1 MRRSFFADL
10 YARRDFN
17 NRMAEPRAVLGLCRL
32 PAGKPCF
39 KPYLRGIS
47 PVFISLHRDIS
58 RCDPPRLPARRVRV
72 KARKE
77 TLSPMKMK
85 RLVSSAL
92 ALILLVSLPVSALA
106 ADWYL
111 EDGDITVSADSSGQT
126 VSQGGTSVADD
137 APVIK
142 QRDSSAATDSTIT
155 ISTSGDAT
163 ANVTIEEVNISS
175 GDSIDV
181 GSSSANITLNGDNK
195 LSSESGSGM
204 HVSDG
209 DVTITGSGSLKA
221 ESKGDN
227 NNNAA
232 IGSHENEDMSGDITI
247 GGDAQVT
254 AESGRNGAGIGSGD
268 DGEMTGDITIGGS
281 AKVSAKSGNDGA
293 GIGSGDDGE
302 MTGSITVGGSS
313 QVTAISGNDGAGIGS
328 GEESNMSGN
337 ITIGDNARVT
347 AWSEDRGAGIGSG
360 REGKVSGSIT
370 IGDNAQ
376 VSAGSDRDGAG
387 IGGGKK
393 GSITFTGRI
402 IIRGNAKVTAVGEDE
417 GTGIGPGED
426 KKMKGLIII
435 QDNAQVTVIAGDCA
449 AAIGSDDGYEM
460 TGTIIIIG
468 NARVTTGVLDD
479 DDVYFD
485 YKTKEIKY
493 TLDEGYIGYIG
504 YIGDS
509 QNSNHESGNGHY
521 IIGPDV
527 TINGLSGSDIEAL
540 KDYINM
546 RLSGENND
554 GEPENL
560 TKLDISSEN
569 GEFTV
574 TAEGEGTVE
583 KILYG
588 GSETV
593 PTAPGTYPVT
603 CVVRLD
609 DETIEFQIGT
619 FVVPEPKSPAEAVQ
633 SAPLYRVTDKDGVDI
648 AYKAEKNDGVL
659 TITADEDHAVLTG
672 TLAGIEQ
679 LKAQGV
685 EKIVFVTNGASSAF
699 SLNDLL
705 EKGEI
710 GETYKLT
717 HDGKTVTFT
726 LGEKMTDISLA
737 YR

>member
-1 MRRSFFADL
+1 MGYPIASGCIP
-10 YARRDFN
+10 
-17 NRMAEPRAVLGLCRL
+17 MQ
-32 PAGKPCF
+32 
-39 KPYLRGIS
+39 S
-47 PVFISLHRDIS
+47 PD
-58 RCDPPRLPARRVRV
+58 CQP
-72 KARKE
+72 
-77 TLSPMKMK
+77 
-85 RLVSSAL
+85 
-92 ALILLVSLPVSALA
+92 
-106 ADWYL
+106 
-111 EDGDITVSADSSGQT
+111 
-126 VSQGGTSVADD
+126 
-137 APVIK
+137 
-142 QRDSSAATDSTIT
+142 
-155 ISTSGDAT
+155 
-163 ANVTIEEVNISS
+163 
-175 GDSIDV
+175 
-181 GSSSANITLNGDNK
+181 
-195 LSSESGSGM
+195 
-204 HVSDG
+204 
-209 DVTITGSGSLKA
+209 
-221 ESKGDN
+221 
-227 NNNAA
+227 
-232 IGSHENEDMSGDITI
+232 
-247 GGDAQVT
+247 
-254 AESGRNGAGIGSGD
+254 
-268 DGEMTGDITIGGS
+268 
-281 AKVSAKSGNDGA
+281 
-293 GIGSGDDGE
+293 
-302 MTGSITVGGSS
+302 
-313 QVTAISGNDGAGIGS
+313 AGIGS

-376 VSAGSDRDGAG
+376 VSAGSDKEGAG

-393 GSITFTGRI
+393 GSITSTGRI
-402 IIRGNAKVTAVGEDE
+402 IIRGSAKVTAVGEDE

-435 QDNAQVTVIAGDCA
+435 QDNAQVTAIAGDCA

-493 TLDEGYIGYIG
+493 TLDEGYIG

-588 GSETV
+588 GSENV

>member
-1 MRRSFFADL
+1 
-10 YARRDFN
+10 
-17 NRMAEPRAVLGLCRL
+17 
-32 PAGKPCF
+32 
-39 KPYLRGIS
+39 
-47 PVFISLHRDIS
+47 
-58 RCDPPRLPARRVRV
+58 
-72 KARKE
+72 
-77 TLSPMKMK
+77 
-85 RLVSSAL
+85 
-92 ALILLVSLPVSALA
+92 
-106 ADWYL
+106 
-111 EDGDITVSADSSGQT
+111 
-126 VSQGGTSVADD
+126 
-137 APVIK
+137 
-142 QRDSSAATDSTIT
+142 
-155 ISTSGDAT
+155 
-163 ANVTIEEVNISS
+163 
-175 GDSIDV
+175 
-181 GSSSANITLNGDNK
+181 
-195 LSSESGSGM
+195 M

-393 GSITFTGRI
+393 GSITSTGRI

-435 QDNAQVTVIAGDCA
+435 QDNAQVTAIAGDCA

-504 YIGDS
+504 DS

-527 TINGLSGSDIEAL
+527 TINGLSGSNIEAL

>member
-1 MRRSFFADL
+1 
-10 YARRDFN
+10 
-17 NRMAEPRAVLGLCRL
+17 
-32 PAGKPCF
+32 
-39 KPYLRGIS
+39 
-47 PVFISLHRDIS
+47 
-58 RCDPPRLPARRVRV
+58 
-72 KARKE
+72 
-77 TLSPMKMK
+77 
-85 RLVSSAL
+85 
-92 ALILLVSLPVSALA
+92 
-106 ADWYL
+106 
-111 EDGDITVSADSSGQT
+111 
-126 VSQGGTSVADD
+126 
-137 APVIK
+137 
-142 QRDSSAATDSTIT
+142 
-155 ISTSGDAT
+155 
-163 ANVTIEEVNISS
+163 
-175 GDSIDV
+175 
-181 GSSSANITLNGDNK
+181 
-195 LSSESGSGM
+195 
-204 HVSDG
+204 
-209 DVTITGSGSLKA
+209 
-221 ESKGDN
+221 
-227 NNNAA
+227 
-232 IGSHENEDMSGDITI
+232 
-247 GGDAQVT
+247 
-254 AESGRNGAGIGSGD
+254 
-268 DGEMTGDITIGGS
+268 
-281 AKVSAKSGNDGA
+281 
-293 GIGSGDDGE
+293 
-302 MTGSITVGGSS
+302 
-313 QVTAISGNDGAGIGS
+313 
-328 GEESNMSGN
+328 
-337 ITIGDNARVT
+337 
-347 AWSEDRGAGIGSG
+347 
-360 REGKVSGSIT
+360 
-370 IGDNAQ
+370 
-376 VSAGSDRDGAG
+376 
-387 IGGGKK
+387 
-393 GSITFTGRI
+393 
-402 IIRGNAKVTAVGEDE
+402 
-417 GTGIGPGED
+417 
-426 KKMKGLIII
+426 MKGLIII
-435 QDNAQVTVIAGDCA
+435 QDNAQVTAIAGDCA

-493 TLDEGYIGYIG
+493 TLDEGYIG

-619 FVVPEPKSPAEAVQ
+619 FVVPEPKSPAEVVQ

-659 TITADEDHAVLTG
+659 TITADGDHAVLTG

>member
-1 MRRSFFADL
+1 MKLKRF
-10 YARRDFN
+10 
-17 NRMAEPRAVLGLCRL
+17 
-32 PAGKPCF
+32 
-39 KPYLRGIS
+39 
-47 PVFISLHRDIS
+47 
-58 RCDPPRLPARRVRV
+58 
-72 KARKE
+72 
-77 TLSPMKMK
+77 LSS
-85 RLVSSAL
+85 VL
-92 ALILLVSLPVSALA
+92 ALVLIVSLPVSALA

-126 VSQGGTSVADD
+126 VSQGSTSVADD

-155 ISTSGDAT
+155 ISTSDDAT
-163 ANVTIEEVNISS
+163 ANVTIEDVNISSS

-268 DGEMTGDITIGGS
+268 DGEMTGDITIG
-281 AKVSAKSGNDGA
+281 
-293 GIGSGDDGE
+293 
-302 MTGSITVGGSS
+302 
-313 QVTAISGNDGAGIGS
+313 
-328 GEESNMSGN
+328 
-337 ITIGDNARVT
+337 DNARVT

-376 VSAGSDRDGAG
+376 VSAGSDKEGAG

-393 GSITFTGRI
+393 GSITSTGRI
-402 IIRGNAKVTAVGEDE
+402 IFRGNAKVTAVGEDE

-435 QDNAQVTVIAGDCA
+435 QDNAQVTAIAGDCA

-493 TLDEGYIGYIG
+493 TLDEGYIG

-569 GEFTV
+569 GEFTM

-710 GETYKLT
+710 GETYELT

>member
-1 MRRSFFADL
+1 MKLKRF
-10 YARRDFN
+10 
-17 NRMAEPRAVLGLCRL
+17 
-32 PAGKPCF
+32 
-39 KPYLRGIS
+39 
-47 PVFISLHRDIS
+47 
-58 RCDPPRLPARRVRV
+58 
-72 KARKE
+72 
-77 TLSPMKMK
+77 LSS
-85 RLVSSAL
+85 VL
-92 ALILLVSLPVSALA
+92 ALVLIVSLPVSALA

-126 VSQGGTSVADD
+126 VSQGSTSVADD

-155 ISTSGDAT
+155 ISTSDDAT
-163 ANVTIEEVNISS
+163 ANVTIEDVNISSS

-268 DGEMTGDITIGGS
+268 DGEMTGDITIG
-281 AKVSAKSGNDGA
+281 
-293 GIGSGDDGE
+293 
-302 MTGSITVGGSS
+302 
-313 QVTAISGNDGAGIGS
+313 
-328 GEESNMSGN
+328 
-337 ITIGDNARVT
+337 DNARVT

-376 VSAGSDRDGAG
+376 VSAGSDKKGAG

-393 GSITFTGRI
+393 GSITSTGRI
-402 IIRGNAKVTAVGEDE
+402 IIRGSAKVTAVGEDE

-435 QDNAQVTVIAGDCA
+435 QDNAQVTAIAGDCA

-493 TLDEGYIGYIG
+493 TLDEGYIG

-603 CVVRLD
+603 CVVRLG

-619 FVVPEPKSPAEAVQ
+619 FVVPELKSPAEAVQ
-633 SAPLYRVTDKDGVDI
+633 AAPLYRVTDKDGVDI

-710 GETYKLT
+710 GETYELT